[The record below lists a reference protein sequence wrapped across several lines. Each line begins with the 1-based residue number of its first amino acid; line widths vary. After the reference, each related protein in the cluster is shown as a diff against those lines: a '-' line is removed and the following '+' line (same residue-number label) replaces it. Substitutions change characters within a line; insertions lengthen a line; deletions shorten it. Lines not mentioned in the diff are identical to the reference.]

1 MAHNSSMD
9 AIKELLEKLDRKIDE
24 QKGMI
29 DSLHLRLDEQDEVL
43 ARHTELLETINLAT
57 REILGAQG
65 QMALGVIE
73 ELMESLESEEP
84 DADAVRAATEKL
96 RVFASTQNTALLSFA
111 DRETS
116 ENYRALM
123 RSIEEI
129 PERVRKAV
137 YPDLEKVGGEV
148 VEVCT
153 GSTVKN
159 KNLIL
164 DSLEG
169 LHRVLSEQIRRDV
182 GAVEAT
188 IRKEAQTDRFM
199 NHPGFRG

>member
-1 MAHNSSMD
+1 MAHDSSMD
-9 AIKELLEKLDRKIDE
+9 AMKELLEKLDRKIDE

-29 DSLHLRLDEQDEVL
+29 DSLHSKLDEQDEVL

-73 ELMESLESEEP
+73 ELMESLKSDEP

-96 RVFASTQNTALLSFA
+96 RIFASTQNTALLSFA

-116 ENYRALM
+116 ESYRALM

-129 PERVRKAV
+129 PEKVRKLV
-137 YPDLEKVGGEV
+137 YKDIDEAARDTIRL
-148 VEVCT
+148 CT
-153 GSTVKN
+153 ESTVEN
-159 KNLIL
+159 KQNILQNLVDMHKL
-164 DSLEG
+164 
-169 LHRVLSEQIRRDV
+169 LSDQIRRDV